1 MEFTEKFK
9 DAANTFLAE
18 SRTNLN
24 EIKYTVESTLKNA
37 VSEAQDEIEIQRN
50 FIKSTAERIQ
60 GKLQGPFTAD
70 KIKADVEEE
79 GKILVADVKTTF
91 NRNADRLKNL
101 FQTAETKVEAVKEEI
116 KKTTKSRKAKTQNAE
131 EAAA

>member
-9 DAANTFLAE
+9 EAANTFVSEAK
-18 SRTNLN
+18 TNLN

-37 VSEAQDEIEIQRN
+37 VSEAQDEIEVQKS

-60 GKLQGPFTAD
+60 GKLQGPFTAE

-116 KKTTKSRKAKTQNAE
+116 KKTAKSGKAKAE
-131 EAAA
+131 KKEAVA

>member
-9 DAANTFLAE
+9 EAANTFVSEAK
-18 SRTNLN
+18 TNLN
-24 EIKYTVESTLKNA
+24 EIRYTVESTLKNA
-37 VSEAQDEIEIQRN
+37 VSEAQDEIEVQKT

-60 GKLQGPFTAD
+60 GKLQGPFTVE

-79 GKILVADVKTTF
+79 GKILVADVKTTLT
-91 NRNADRLKNL
+91 RNSDRLKNL

-116 KKTTKSRKAKTQNAE
+116 KKSAKATKAKATKK
-131 EAAA
+131 EAVA